1 MDGATVLYQI
11 LSANAG
17 VTAIVGS
24 SIETDDALPTT
35 VPLPAVQIEMVSS
48 NDASVVAHGGSV
60 FVRQRI
66 RLRMHSHD
74 AVTRGSLRSALRR
87 AIFANRFPELDGLE
101 NIVVELESEGPDG
114 MAPESDVRVGLI
126 DVFVSY
132 NEDR

>member
-1 MDGATVLYQI
+1 MDGATVLYRI
-11 LSANAG
+11 LSADAG

-35 VPLPAVQIEMVSS
+35 VSLPAVQIETVSS
-48 NDASVVAHGGSV
+48 NDSSVVAHGASV

-66 RLRMHSHD
+66 RLRTQCYD
-74 AVTRGSLRSALRR
+74 AATRAELRSALRR

-101 NIVVELESEGPDG
+101 NIVVELESEGPDN